1 MVAREAA
8 WLSREYWLDVVQ
20 PVSRSSSC
28 GASMDRIL
36 VVEASESMRHMLRAV
51 LEGAGFQVAEASD
64 GATAIQLLKSG
75 QFALILTDLML
86 AQKYAVSLLKT
97 VREVDPFCRV
107 IVMAPHGDIWS
118 AMQAIKEG
126 AHDFLT
132 KPIDPDHL
140 LRIIHG
146 ALEGRSRGSKSSDPQ
161 PTPST

>member
-1 MVAREAA
+1 MAVRETVR
-8 WLSREYWLDVVQ
+8 LGRVCSLDVVQ

-64 GATAIQLLKSG
+64 GAKAIQLLKSG

-86 AQKYAVSLLKT
+86 AQKYAVNVLKT

-107 IVMAPHGDIWS
+107 IVMAPYGDIWS

-132 KPIDPDHL
+132 KPVDPDHL

-146 ALEGRSRGSKSSDPQ
+146 ALEGRPKGSTSHDPQ